1 MAQDMRASWPRY
13 FMDIACL
20 VAQRSTCLRRKVGA
34 IAVLDKRILATG
46 YNGAPSGVPH
56 CLEVG
61 CLRQQLGIPSGQRH
75 EICRGIH
82 AEQNV
87 IIQAAVHG
95 ISLRGAEIFCTTQPC
110 LICAKMLINCG
121 VKKIW
126 IAEGYPDPLSEKMLA
141 EAGVEVIVLPPE
153 EGMGEVRPVEQ
164 ISGNCGASC
173 TCGGTSCSCEGG
185 KV

>member
-34 IAVLDKRILATG
+34 IAVLDRRILATG

-61 CLRQQLGIPSGQRH
+61 CLRQQMGIPSGQRH

-110 LICAKMLINCG
+110 IICAKMLINCG

-126 IAEGYPDPLSEKMLA
+126 IAEGYPDELSEKMLA
-141 EAGVEVIVLPPE
+141 EAGVEVVVLPAE
-153 EGMGEVRPVEQ
+153 EGRGDDKVRPVEQ
-164 ISGNCGASC
+164 SACACGS
-173 TCGGTSCSCEGG
+173 SCSCGG
-185 KV
+185 KA

>member
-1 MAQDMRASWPRY
+1 MAQDTRASWPKY

-34 IAVLDKRILATG
+34 IAVLDRRILATG

-126 IAEGYPDPLSEKMLA
+126 IAEGYPDPLSETMLA
-141 EAGVEVIVLPPE
+141 EAGVDVVLLSPE
-153 EGMGEVRPVEQ
+153 GNVTPRCGIDSAPDGGNASGGE
-164 ISGNCGASC
+164 A
-173 TCGGTSCSCEGG
+173 
-185 KV
+185 

>member
-1 MAQDMRASWPRY
+1 MSQDKRASWPRY

-34 IAVLDKRILATG
+34 IAVLDRRILATG

-56 CLEVG
+56 CLEAG
-61 CLRQQLGIPSGQRH
+61 CLRQQMGIPSGQRH

-95 ISLRGAEIFCTTQPC
+95 VSIAGAELYCTTFPC
-110 LICAKMLINCG
+110 AMCSKMLINCG

-126 IAEGYPDPLSEKMLA
+126 IAEGYPDRLSEQMLA
-141 EAGVEVIVLPPE
+141 EAGVELVVFPH
-153 EGMGEVRPVEQ
+153 EGQGNEVS
-164 ISGNCGASC
+164 SGGACS
-173 TCGGTSCSCEGG
+173 GGCSCACAERGENA
-185 KV
+185 

>member
-1 MAQDMRASWPRY
+1 MAQDMRASWPKY
-13 FMDIACL
+13 FMDIAHL

-34 IAVLDKRILATG
+34 IAVLDRRILATG
-46 YNGAPSGVPH
+46 YNGAPSGVAH

-126 IAEGYPDPLSEKMLA
+126 IAEGYPDQLSEKMLS
-141 EAGVEVIVLPPE
+141 EAGVELVVLPAG
-153 EGMGEVRPVEQ
+153 EGKEGEVRPVEH
-164 ISGNCGASC
+164 SSCACGS
-173 TCGGTSCSCEGG
+173 SCSCGEGG
-185 KV
+185 KA

>member
-1 MAQDMRASWPRY
+1 MVQDKRASWPRY

-34 IAVLDKRILATG
+34 IAVLDRRILATG

-126 IAEGYPDPLSEKMLA
+126 IAEGYPDPLSEKMLE
-141 EAGVEVIVLPPE
+141 EAGVQVIVLGPGE
-153 EGMGEVRPVEQ
+153 SGEEVRSVEQ
-164 ISGNCGASC
+164 SSCSSSC
-173 TCGGTSCSCEGG
+173 TCGGGC
-185 KV
+185 KA

>member
-1 MAQDMRASWPRY
+1 MSQDNRASWPRY
-13 FMDIACL
+13 FMDIAHL

-34 IAVLDKRILATG
+34 IAVLDRRILATG

-61 CLRQQLGIPSGQRH
+61 CLRQQMGIPSGQRH

-110 LICAKMLINCG
+110 IICAKMLINCG

-126 IAEGYPDPLSEKMLA
+126 IAEGYPDTLSEKMLD
-141 EAGVEVIVLPPE
+141 EAGVEVVVLAPE
-153 EGMGEVRPVEQ
+153 EGGEDKEVRPVEQ
-164 ISGNCGASC
+164 SACACGS
-173 TCGGTSCSCEGG
+173 SCSCGE
-185 KV
+185 KA

>member
-1 MAQDMRASWPRY
+1 
-13 FMDIACL
+13 
-20 VAQRSTCLRRKVGA
+20 
-34 IAVLDKRILATG
+34 LATG

-61 CLRQQLGIPSGQRH
+61 CLRQQMGIPSGQRH

-126 IAEGYPDPLSEKMLA
+126 IAEGYPDPLSEAMLA
-141 EAGVEVIVLPPE
+141 EAGVEVVQLADE
-153 EGMGEVRPVEQ
+153 DGQEGRL
-164 ISGNCGASC
+164 A
-173 TCGGTSCSCEGG
+173 
-185 KV
+185 

>member
-1 MAQDMRASWPRY
+1 MSQDNRASWPRY
-13 FMDIACL
+13 FMDIAHL

-34 IAVLDKRILATG
+34 IAVLDRRILATG

-61 CLRQQLGIPSGQRH
+61 CLRQQMGIPSGQRH

-110 LICAKMLINCG
+110 IICAKMLINCG

-126 IAEGYPDPLSEKMLA
+126 IAEGYPDELSEKMLD
-141 EAGVEVIVLPPE
+141 EAGVEVVVLSAE
-153 EGMGEVRPVEQ
+153 EGRGDDKVRLVEPAVCACNP
-164 ISGNCGASC
+164 SSDCS
-173 TCGGTSCSCEGG
+173 CGGMA
-185 KV
+185 

>member
-1 MAQDMRASWPRY
+1 
-13 FMDIACL
+13 MDIAYL

-34 IAVLDKRILATG
+34 IAVLDRRILATG

-61 CLRQQLGIPSGQRH
+61 CLRQQMGIPSGQRH

-126 IAEGYPDPLSEKMLA
+126 IAEGYPDPLSEGMLA
-141 EAGVEVIVLPPE
+141 EAGVEVIVLPAE
-153 EGMGEVRPVEQ
+153 EGGAAPAVKVRQVEQ
-164 ISGNCGASC
+164 DSAAPEAPCGSGCSC
-173 TCGGTSCSCEGG
+173 TSPATAPDGVSA
-185 KV
+185 

>member
-1 MAQDMRASWPRY
+1 M
-13 FMDIACL
+13 
-20 VAQRSTCLRRKVGA
+20 
-34 IAVLDKRILATG
+34 
-46 YNGAPSGVPH
+46 
-56 CLEVG
+56 
-61 CLRQQLGIPSGQRH
+61 GIPSGQRH

-126 IAEGYPDPLSEKMLA
+126 IAEGYPDPLSEAMLA
-141 EAGVEVIVLPPE
+141 EAGVEVVQLADE
-153 EGMGEVRPVEQ
+153 EGQ
-164 ISGNCGASC
+164 
-173 TCGGTSCSCEGG
+173 EGRLA
-185 KV
+185 

>member
-1 MAQDMRASWPRY
+1 MVQDNRASWPRY
-13 FMDIACL
+13 FMDIAFL

-34 IAVLDKRILATG
+34 IAVLDRRILATG

-95 ISLRGAEIFCTTQPC
+95 ISLRGAEIFCTHQPC
-110 LICAKMLINCG
+110 IICAKMLINCG

-126 IAEGYPDPLSEKMLA
+126 IAEGYPDELSKKMLE
-141 EAGVEVIVLPPE
+141 EAGVEVVVLPPD
-153 EGMGEVRPVEQ
+153 EGSGEVRSVEPPACACASS
-164 ISGNCGASC
+164 SGCS
-173 TCGGTSCSCEGG
+173 CGG
-185 KV
+185 KA

>member
-1 MAQDMRASWPRY
+1 MSQDNRASWPRY
-13 FMDIACL
+13 FMDIAHL

-34 IAVLDKRILATG
+34 IAVLDRRILATG

-61 CLRQQLGIPSGQRH
+61 CLRQQMGIPSGQRH

-110 LICAKMLINCG
+110 IICAKMLINCG

-126 IAEGYPDPLSEKMLA
+126 IAEGYPDELSEKMLD
-141 EAGVEVIVLPPE
+141 EAGVEVVVLPAE
-153 EGMGEVRPVEQ
+153 EGRGDGEVRPVEPSSCACSSS
-164 ISGNCGASC
+164 SGCS
-173 TCGGTSCSCEGG
+173 CGG
-185 KV
+185 KA

>member
-1 MAQDMRASWPRY
+1 MSQDNRASWPRS
-13 FMDIACL
+13 FMDIAHL

-34 IAVLDKRILATG
+34 IAVLDRRILATG

-61 CLRQQLGIPSGQRH
+61 CLRQQMGIPSGQRH

-110 LICAKMLINCG
+110 IICAKMLINCG

-126 IAEGYPDPLSEKMLA
+126 IAEGYPDELSEKMLS
-141 EAGVEVIVLPPE
+141 EAGVEVVVLPAE
-153 EGMGEVRPVEQ
+153 EGRGDDEVRPVE
-164 ISGNCGASC
+164 SSACACGS
-173 TCGGTSCSCEGG
+173 SCSCGG
-185 KV
+185 KA